1 MTTPHALIS
10 VSDKTDVVE
19 FARAIAETGYA
30 ILSTGG
36 TAKVLGDAGIA
47 CRQVSSY
54 TDFPEIM
61 DGRVKTLHP
70 KIHGGLLARRDKENH
85 CDAMAEH
92 GIESIDLVVVNLY
105 PFVETV
111 LREGTTRAEAIEQI
125 DIGGPSMI
133 RAAAKNHDFVCVVC
147 DPSDYAEVTRALKV
161 GAVTQELR
169 SHLAAK
175 AYSITA
181 DYDAAVS
188 CYLAGESSLPRIT
201 PASPVAAVEP
211 AQAPESSLGEVFH
224 VSGDRIRSLR
234 YGENPHQEAAFYGF
248 TGAAGATMAAA
259 EFLGGNKEL
268 SYNNILDLDA
278 AIGLAREFPPVM
290 PACVI
295 VKHGNPC
302 GAAVSDGDLAAA
314 WASAHECDPLS
325 AFGSIV
331 ACNVEVDRVAAQQM
345 AAPGKFIEAV
355 IAPSFTADA
364 IEALRGAKFGKN
376 LRILAT
382 GDLSEYAPGLAIRSV
397 SGGFLVQTED
407 LPRRELELEFV
418 TQRRPSDEE
427 IKDLRF
433 AHVVCKHVRSN
444 AIVIANEGRAV
455 GVGAG
460 QMSRV
465 DSVEIAVRK
474 ARDNAVGG
482 VLASDAF
489 FPFPDGVEAAA
500 AAGITAVIQPG
511 GSRKDADVIAA
522 ANEHDVAMVLTGVRH
537 FRH

>member
-181 DYDAAVS
+181 DYDAGCRAIS
-188 CYLAGESSLPRIT
+188 RANPRC
-201 PASPVAAVEP
+201 
-211 AQAPESSLGEVFH
+211 
-224 VSGDRIRSLR
+224 R
-234 YGENPHQEAAFYGF
+234 
-248 TGAAGATMAAA
+248 
-259 EFLGGNKEL
+259 
-268 SYNNILDLDA
+268 
-278 AIGLAREFPPVM
+278 
-290 PACVI
+290 
-295 VKHGNPC
+295 
-302 GAAVSDGDLAAA
+302 
-314 WASAHECDPLS
+314 
-325 AFGSIV
+325 
-331 ACNVEVDRVAAQQM
+331 
-345 AAPGKFIEAV
+345 
-355 IAPSFTADA
+355 
-364 IEALRGAKFGKN
+364 ALR
-376 LRILAT
+376 
-382 GDLSEYAPGLAIRSV
+382 
-397 SGGFLVQTED
+397 
-407 LPRRELELEFV
+407 PRR
-418 TQRRPSDEE
+418 R
-427 IKDLRF
+427 
-433 AHVVCKHVRSN
+433 
-444 AIVIANEGRAV
+444 
-455 GVGAG
+455 
-460 QMSRV
+460 
-465 DSVEIAVRK
+465 
-474 ARDNAVGG
+474 
-482 VLASDAF
+482 
-489 FPFPDGVEAAA
+489 
-500 AAGITAVIQPG
+500 
-511 GSRKDADVIAA
+511 
-522 ANEHDVAMVLTGVRH
+522 
-537 FRH
+537 